1 MANIGIKLAAKPHPL
16 LLDFNEE
23 FKGDTKE
30 SQSCSMVFFGSNSNL
45 KGSLVPKQLLLMC
58 KFIWLDLKGMSVHHD
73 GVSF

>member
-30 SQSCSMVFFGSNSNL
+30 SQSCSMVFFWIKFKP
-45 KGSLVPKQLLLMC
+45 KGFTCAKTTSINMQVYMVGP
-58 KFIWLDLKGMSVHHD
+58 
-73 GVSF
+73 